1 MTQDEM
7 VGWHHR
13 LMDMG
18 LSQSWETVSVH
29 KSRGRDGRDG
39 HELLTHSLP
48 SLRSRFP
55 AGAPAPTYYLE
66 VRKEPLSFHCF
77 FKMAL

>member
-1 MTQDEM
+1 M

-13 LMDMG
+13 SMDMG
-18 LSQSWETVSVH
+18 LSQSWETVSMH
-29 KSRGRDGRDG
+29 KSRGWQKDG

-48 SLRSRFP
+48 SLRTRLP

-66 VRKEPLSFHCF
+66 VRKEPLSFQCF